1 MPDPNLASN
10 SNENSDLDQ
19 PSDMEEKRDCLVD
32 GSRDGD
38 HIAISAAEDTEKQAN
53 GFGTMTARPPNPQV
67 LPGVMLVEDGHDE
80 GTESEGGAGGD
91 GQDAEHG
98 HAGGL
103 SGVVGQAVS
112 RTTTQS
118 SWNPGPPPDGGLRA
132 WTAVAAA
139 HLIIVNTWGYI
150 NSFGVFQTYYATALD
165 LPPSTIS
172 WIGSIQVFL
181 LFFIGTFT
189 GRLTDAGYFRPTIL
203 LGSTFQVVGI
213 FATSACTQYWQIFL
227 AQGICMGIGNGCLFC
242 PALSTVAT
250 YFSKKRSL
258 AIGMTACGS
267 ATGGLIFPAM
277 ARQLLPTVGF
287 GWTIRAIGFVQL
299 VALIL
304 ANLGLKRRIPPRR
317 TGALVEW
324 AAFEEL
330 EYTFYAAGSFTVSR
344 CCKLS
349 GYISE
354 GPGPPMYSR
363 SSIDTD
369 IPTHSA
375 F

>member
-1 MPDPNLASN
+1 MSGPNPSSARSKN
-10 SNENSDLDQ
+10 LDQ
-19 PSDMEEKRDCLVD
+19 PRDVGEKRDDIVD
-32 GSRDGD
+32 AAENGD
-38 HIAISAAEDTEKQAN
+38 HVAISAADDPEKEVSGLDKMTPRSSDTQ
-53 GFGTMTARPPNPQV
+53 G
-67 LPGVMLVEDGHDE
+67 LPGVVLVE
-80 GTESEGGAGGD
+80 S
-91 GQDAEHG
+91 GQDEDAGSTGSTSDGRDVENG
-98 HAGGL
+98 HVSL
-103 SGVVGQAVS
+103 PGVIGHVLS

-118 SWNPGPPPDGGLRA
+118 SWNPGPPPDGGLKA

-150 NSFGVFQTYYATALD
+150 NSFGVFQAYYSSALN

-203 LGSTFQVVGI
+203 VGSTFQILGI
-213 FATSACTQYWQIFL
+213 FATSACTEYWQIFL
-227 AQGICMGIGNGCLFC
+227 AQGVCMGIGNGCLFC
-242 PALSTVAT
+242 PALATVST

-299 VALIL
+299 VSLIL
-304 ANLGLKRRIPPRR
+304 ANLGLKRRIPPRK

-330 EYTFYAAGSFTVSR
+330 EYTFYAAGSFTVSWCSPRWSPVSEAWVR
-344 CCKLS
+344 CWNQD
-349 GYISE
+349 
-354 GPGPPMYSR
+354 
-363 SSIDTD
+363 SSVLT
-369 IPTHSA
+369 
-375 F
+375 